1 MLDREAAISNVVCCL
16 HLMPSIVDLA
26 DGDGPPS
33 TENALVVSLRFV
45 WKENKVFKDQN
56 KKISHF
62 CLALFFFI

>member
-1 MLDREAAISNVVCCL
+1 MLDREAATSNVVCCL

-45 WKENKVFKDQN
+45 WKENKVFKDQ
-56 KKISHF
+56 KKKD
-62 CLALFFFI
+62 L